1 MAKSFT
7 PPKFGEEAL
16 ALGYINARDIRK
28 SLQIQTFRKARGEPV
43 PLVGEVLMELGRMTQ
58 EQVEETFTSLCSKS
72 TAAKMLKPKK
82 SWWAF
87 LRGA

>member
-1 MAKSFT
+1 
-7 PPKFGEEAL
+7 
-16 ALGYINARDIRK
+16 
-28 SLQIQTFRKARGEPV
+28 
-43 PLVGEVLMELGRMTQ
+43 MELGRMTQ

-72 TAAKMLKPKK
+72 TAAKVLKPKK